1 VDHAQLAQVGIATG
15 KSGTWTIGF
24 SSGRR
29 RDAGSCSGVPVG
41 LGVHFSVVEGAVM
54 NERAWER
61 AGAISGLVAAVLLL
75 VSLFLN
81 LLPPS
86 SDEPILTFFY
96 VAANR
101 GTVLLSA
108 LLGTVAGVVF
118 LWFVGHLRHLLQ
130 RAEGGAEAFSPVVF
144 GAGVSLATVLMLSM
158 LPIMTLVSLSQ
169 NVESAS
175 QSMVF
180 VLAEFHRL
188 SLGAFGLLVALFAAT
203 AGAAMVRRELM
214 APWLGWFGLVVG
226 LIGLVAGVTT
236 FYMPTVFV
244 MIAAAVL
251 DVVFALWI
259 AVVSVLMAYRPEI
272 DRAPATGTA
281 FAH

>member
-1 VDHAQLAQVGIATG
+1 
-15 KSGTWTIGF
+15 
-24 SSGRR
+24 
-29 RDAGSCSGVPVG
+29 
-41 LGVHFSVVEGAVM
+41 M

-61 AGAISGLVAAVLLL
+61 AGAISGLAAAVLLL

-81 LLPPS
+81 PLPPTS
-86 SDEPILTFFY
+86 EEPVLAFFY

-101 GTVLLSA
+101 STVLLSA
-108 LLGTVAGVVF
+108 LLATVAGVVF

-144 GAGVSLATVLMLSM
+144 GAGVGLAIMTMVST
-158 LPIMTLVSLSQ
+158 LPVTTLVSLSR

-180 VLAEFHRL
+180 VLSELHRL
-188 SLGAFGLLVALFAAT
+188 SLGALGLLIALFAAT

-214 APWLGWFGLVVG
+214 APWLGWFGFAVG
-226 LIGLVAGVTT
+226 LIGLVAGVTS
-236 FYMPTVFV
+236 FYVPGVFV
-244 MIAAAVL
+244 TIASLVTG
-251 DVVFALWI
+251 VVFAVWLGLT
-259 AVVSVLMAYRPEI
+259 SVLMAYRPEV

>member
-1 VDHAQLAQVGIATG
+1 
-15 KSGTWTIGF
+15 
-24 SSGRR
+24 
-29 RDAGSCSGVPVG
+29 
-41 LGVHFSVVEGAVM
+41 M

-61 AGAISGLVAAVLLL
+61 AGAISGLAAAVLLL

-81 LLPPS
+81 PLPPS
-86 SDEPILTFFY
+86 SDEPVLTFFY

-101 GTVLLSA
+101 ATVLLSA
-108 LLGTVAGVVF
+108 LLATVAGVVF

-144 GAGVSLATVLMLSM
+144 GAGVSLATLTMLSA
-158 LPIMTLVSLSQ
+158 LPVTTLVSLSQ

-180 VLAEFHRL
+180 VLAELHRL
-188 SLGAFGLLVALFAAT
+188 SLGAIGLLIALFAAT

-214 APWLGWFGLVVG
+214 APWLGWFGFAVG
-226 LIGLVAGVTT
+226 LIGLVAGVTA
-236 FYMPTVFV
+236 FYMPTGFV
-244 MIAAAVL
+244 MIAALVTG
-251 DVVFALWI
+251 VVFAVWI
-259 AVVSVLMAYRPEI
+259 GVTSALMMYRPEV
-272 DRAPATGTA
+272 DRAPAAGTA